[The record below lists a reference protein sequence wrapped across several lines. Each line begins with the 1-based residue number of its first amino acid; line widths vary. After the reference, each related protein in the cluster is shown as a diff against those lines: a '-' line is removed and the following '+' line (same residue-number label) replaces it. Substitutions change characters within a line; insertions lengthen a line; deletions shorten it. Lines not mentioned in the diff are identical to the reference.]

1 MNQPRCEPAGS
12 RVILFGV
19 PVDNLTLA
27 ETVDRVEELIRAG
40 PTHQHVV
47 INVDKVVKL
56 HKDPALRAAILEC
69 DLINADGQP
78 VVWASRL
85 LGRPLK
91 ERVTG
96 VDLFDALIRRCAER
110 GYRPFLLGAREEV
123 VRRVAEVLQA
133 REPRLQLAG
142 WRNGYWKPQEEEQV
156 AGMIRDARPDVLF
169 VAISSPK
176 KELFVNRWKATM
188 QVPFVMGVGGTF
200 DVVAGQ
206 VRRAPRWMQRCGL
219 EWFYRLCQEPR
230 RMWRRYLVE
239 DMAFIGLVAREWWRG
254 RAATTPPDMRKSSA
268 DNTR

>member
-1 MNQPRCEPAGS
+1 MPAAAAAE
-12 RVILFGV
+12 RVTLFGV

-27 ETVDRVEELIRAG
+27 ESVDRIEEMIRLG

-47 INVDKVVKL
+47 VNVDKIVKL
-56 HKDPALRAAILEC
+56 QKDPALRAAILGC

-96 VDLFDALIRRCAER
+96 IDLFSALIDRCAACKF
-110 GYRPFLLGAREEV
+110 RPYLLGARPEV
-123 VRRVAEVLQA
+123 VEKVAELLK
-133 REPRLQLAG
+133 PRVPLAG
-142 WRNGYWKPQEEEQV
+142 WRNGYWSVDEEAGVV
-156 AGMIRDARPDVLF
+156 AEVRRARPDILF
-169 VAISSPK
+169 VAMSSPK
-176 KELFVNRWKATM
+176 KELFLKRWKDEL

-206 VRRAPRWMQRCGL
+206 VQRAPRWMQRAGL
-219 EWFYRLCQEPR
+219 EWLYRLGQEPR

-239 DMAFIGLVAREWWRG
+239 DMAFFGLLAREWWASR
-254 RAATTPPDMRKSSA
+254 RR
-268 DNTR
+268 